1 MAAAAREAACT
12 LAINSHLPSAAD
24 MRLHAGLSSGRV
36 VGGVFSCFALVLSK
50 TRLHVSDMQQ
60 TLLESDSIYINKIKK
75 CQYHFI
81 IIAYSASANKSFS
94 NCTIP
99 L

>member
-1 MAAAAREAACT
+1 MAAA
-12 LAINSHLPSAAD
+12 
-24 MRLHAGLSSGRV
+24 LSSGRV

-75 CQYHFI
+75 CQYHFMAI
-81 IIAYSASANKSFS
+81 IPLKQVANK
-94 NCTIP
+94 
-99 L
+99 